1 MFKGVGRKVP
11 LCTACQV
18 LRKLRRMG
26 LERHDGVLSLLR
38 SLKIA

>member
-1 MFKGVGRKVP
+1 LYAVP
-11 LCTACQV
+11 M